1 MNSLLRTTRNWLCV
15 FSGEDCTIIQICS
28 IKIQNYFSI
37 IGLIVLIIMLCSLA
51 SSIYFTNQL
60 FDSIFANISIGATWG
75 YIITNMYLLFLY
87 TITPALLPT
96 KVLNKE
102 LIKPREFQLSF
113 SMGLRI
119 SILILLAIIIAQ
131 PLNVLILKPKSTA
144 LAFDIKYLLTSNP
157 FAIIITIIV
166 IFIFLLPIYL
176 KYSIRKLGEFY
187 EKKAIIKKLIIE
199 DDYKEFKK
207 EYKQIIESNIVNYNE
222 SILGNLMP
230 FLNKL
235 EKTNLISYQKN
246 LAQLEKE
253 LKTENVEKYEYWEN
267 PPYRTIHKSRVKNIL
282 TETDL
287 LKQIYPDSN

>member
-102 LIKPREFQLSF
+102 LIKTREFQLSF

-187 EKKAIIKKLIIE
+187 KKKANIKKLIIE

-222 SILGNLMP
+222 SILENLMP

-235 EKTNLISYQKN
+235 EKANLISYQKN